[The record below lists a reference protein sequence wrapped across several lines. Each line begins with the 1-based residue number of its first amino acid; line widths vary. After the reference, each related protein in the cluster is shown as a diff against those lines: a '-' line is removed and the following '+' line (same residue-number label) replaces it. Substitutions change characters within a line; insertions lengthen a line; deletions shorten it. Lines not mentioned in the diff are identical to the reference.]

1 VKGDFKSAVAF
12 TEIGKKIA
20 ADGAAMVKKVGC
32 VYRFDLTAADGAQGS
47 WLVDLKNGSGAVR
60 ACANT
65 DKADCM
71 IAMKDADF
79 LLLMAGKL
87 NAQQAFMKGQLKIK
101 GNMMLAQ
108 KLEVLTK
115 PAAKL

>member
-1 VKGDFKSAVAF
+1 
-12 TEIGKKIA
+12 
-20 ADGAAMVKKVGC
+20 
-32 VYRFDLTAADGAQGS
+32 
-47 WLVDLKNGSGAVR
+47 
-60 ACANT
+60 
-65 DKADCM
+65 M